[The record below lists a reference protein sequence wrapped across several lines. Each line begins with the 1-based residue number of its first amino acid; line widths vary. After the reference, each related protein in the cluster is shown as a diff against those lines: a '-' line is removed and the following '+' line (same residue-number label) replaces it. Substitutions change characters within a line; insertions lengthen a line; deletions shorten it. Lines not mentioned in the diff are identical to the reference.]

1 MPLQII
7 RNDLTRM
14 ACDAVVN
21 PTDEALSGSG
31 GVDAQLHRA
40 AGPALDLACARI
52 GYCAPGSAVLTEGF
66 ELPARYIIHTVGP
79 RWIDGEH
86 AERETLAGCYRSALS
101 LALEHKLSS
110 IALPIISAGTFGFP
124 KAEALEIAV
133 REIRAFLAENEM
145 DVTLVVFNRECY
157 EISAD
162 RYARVQSF
170 IDEAYVDA
178 HADFDV
184 VSNDRREE
192 PPVFASSMEPDAFF
206 EADMDADACF
216 SASYSAGPASFEKES
231 RPSAPAPQSAR
242 PPQPREQKTS
252 RPKPRPLGQASKP
265 IAAFRPD
272 RVLDESF
279 SQMLLRK
286 IDERGLKDADC
297 YKRANVD
304 RKLFSKIRTNP
315 DYRPSKVTAIAF
327 AIALRLDLDETRE
340 LLMKAGY
347 ALSRSQR
354 FDVIIEYFIRE
365 QIYDIY
371 EINETLFAFDQ
382 QLLGA

>member
-40 AGPALDLACARI
+40 AGEKLDLACARA
-52 GYCAPGSAVLTEGF
+52 GFCAPGEAVLTKGYD
-66 ELPARYIIHTVGP
+66 LPADYIIHTVGP
-79 RWIDGEH
+79 RWVDGEH
-86 AERETLAGCYRSALS
+86 GERETLAACYRSALS
-101 LALEHKLSS
+101 IASKKRLTS
-110 IALPIISAGTFGFP
+110 IAFPIISAGTFGFP

-133 REIRAFLAENEM
+133 REIRAFLSEHEM
-145 DVTLVVFNRECY
+145 EITLVVFNRECY
-157 EISAD
+157 EISAE
-162 RYARVQSF
+162 RHARVQSF
-170 IDEAYVDA
+170 IDQAYVDT
-178 HADFDV
+178 HTV
-184 VSNDRREE
+184 YGSIQNRPRTER
-192 PPVFASSMEPDAFF
+192 PVFESSMPE
-206 EADMDADACF
+206 EAF
-216 SASYSAGPASFEKES
+216 SASIDADLQEK
-231 RPSAPAPQSAR
+231 SAR
-242 PPQPREQKTS
+242 PASADTIRPPALPSSRPETPREAKAS
-252 RPKPRPLGQASKP
+252 RPKPRPLGRKGRPSDAV
-265 IAAFRPD
+265 FRPD
-272 RVLDESF
+272 RMLDESF

-286 IDERGLKDADC
+286 IDERGMTDAEC

-304 RKLFSKIRTNP
+304 RKHFSKIRKNP
-315 DYRPSKVTAIAF
+315 NYRPSKVTAVAF
-327 AIALRLDLDETRE
+327 AIALELDLDETRE

-365 QIYDIY
+365 QIYDVY
-371 EINETLFAFDQ
+371 EINGTLFDFDQ

>member
-1 MPLQII
+1 MPLHII
-7 RNDLTRM
+7 RNDLTFM

-40 AGPALDLACARI
+40 AGEQLDQACARI

-79 RWIDGEH
+79 RWVGGAH
-86 AERETLAGCYRSALS
+86 GERETLASCYRSALS
-101 LALEHKLSS
+101 IAREKKLSS
-110 IALPIISAGTFGFP
+110 IAFPIISAGTFGFP

-133 REIRAFLAENEM
+133 REIRAFLSEHEM

-157 EISAD
+157 EISAE

-170 IDEAYVDA
+170 IDETYVDTRD
-178 HADFDV
+178 DFGNAA
-184 VSNDRREE
+184 SYRREE
-192 PPVFASSMEPDAFF
+192 RPVFASSIE
-206 EADMDADACF
+206 EDACF
-216 SASYSAGPASFEKES
+216 SASNDA
-231 RPSAPAPQSAR
+231 AR
-242 PPQPREQKTS
+242 PEPAQAPPPRPAKAS

-265 IAAFRPD
+265 AGAAFRPD

-286 IDERGLKDADC
+286 IDERGIKDADC

-315 DYRPSKVTAIAF
+315 DYRPSKATAIAF

-354 FDVIIEYFIRE
+354 FDVIIEYFIRA

>member
-1 MPLQII
+1 MPLHII
-7 RNDLTRM
+7 RNDLTYM

-40 AGPALDLACARI
+40 AGEKLDQACARV
-52 GYCAPGSAVLTEGF
+52 GYCAPGAAVLTEGYD
-66 ELPARYIIHTVGP
+66 LPARYIIHTVGP
-79 RWIDGEH
+79 RWAGGEH
-86 AERETLAGCYRSALS
+86 GERETLAACYRSALS
-101 LALEHKLSS
+101 IARGKQLSS
-110 IALPIISAGTFGFP
+110 IAFPIISAGTFGFP

-133 REIRAFLAENEM
+133 REIRAFLAEHEM

-157 EISAD
+157 EISAE

-170 IDEAYVDA
+170 IDEAYVDTRD
-178 HADFDV
+178 DFGNAA
-184 VSNDRREE
+184 SYRREE
-192 PPVFASSMEPDAFF
+192 RPVFASSIE
-206 EADMDADACF
+206 EDACF
-216 SASYSAGPASFEKES
+216 SASNDA
-231 RPSAPAPQSAR
+231 AR
-242 PPQPREQKTS
+242 PEPAQAPPPRPAKAS

-265 IAAFRPD
+265 AGAAFRPD

-286 IDERGLKDADC
+286 IDERGIKDADC

-354 FDVIIEYFIRE
+354 FDVIIEYFIRA

>member
-7 RNDLTRM
+7 RNDLIRM

-21 PTDEALSGSG
+21 PTDEQLSGSG
-31 GVDAQLHRA
+31 GVDAQIHHA
-40 AGPALDLACARI
+40 AGSKLDRACARI
-52 GYCAPGSAVLTEGF
+52 GLCPPGEAVLTKGYD
-66 ELPARYIIHTVGP
+66 LPSKYIIHTVGP
-79 RWIDGEH
+79 RWVDGSCG
-86 AERETLAGCYRSALS
+86 EREMLASCYRSALA
-101 LALEHKLSS
+101 LASS
-110 IALPIISAGTFGFP
+110 KRLTSVAFPIISAGSFGFP
-124 KAEALEIAV
+124 RAEALEIAV
-133 REIRAFLAENEM
+133 REIRAFLTEHEM
-145 DVTLVVFNRECY
+145 DVMLVVFNRECY
-157 EISAD
+157 EISAE

-170 IDEAYVDA
+170 IDEAYVDL
-178 HADFDV
+178 HADF
-184 VSNDRREE
+184 SNAPSYRREE
-192 PPVFASSMEPDAFF
+192 RQVFESSIEPAGS
-206 EADMDADACF
+206 F
-216 SASYSAGPASFEKES
+216 SASFDADQQEAFFEKES

-242 PPQPREQKTS
+242 PTLPREAKAP
-252 RPKPRPLGQASKP
+252 RPKSRPLGQMVRPSG
-265 IAAFRPD
+265 AAFRPD
-272 RVLDESF
+272 RMLDESF

-286 IDERGLKDADC
+286 IDERGMKDADC

-365 QIYDIY
+365 RIYDIY

>member
-21 PTDEALSGSG
+21 PTDEVLSGSG

-79 RWIDGEH
+79 RWVGGEQS
-86 AERETLAGCYRSALS
+86 ERETLASCYRSALS
-101 LALEHKLSS
+101 IASEKQLSS
-110 IALPIISAGTFGFP
+110 IAFPIISAGTFGFP

-133 REIRAFLAENEM
+133 REIRAFLSEHEM

-157 EISAD
+157 EISAE

-170 IDEAYVDA
+170 IDQAYVDT
-178 HADFDV
+178 HTSF
-184 VSNDRREE
+184 SNAPCYRREE
-192 PPVFASSMEPDAFF
+192 RPVFESSTEPG
-206 EADMDADACF
+206 ACF
-216 SASYSAGPASFEKES
+216 SASYNADLQEASFEAS

-242 PPQPREQKTS
+242 PAPPKEAKAS

-265 IAAFRPD
+265 AGAAFRPD
-272 RVLDESF
+272 RMLDERVSE
-279 SQMLLRK
+279 MLLRK
-286 IDERGLKDADC
+286 IDERGMKDADC

-315 DYRPSKVTAIAF
+315 DYRPSKATAIAF

-354 FDVIIEYFIRE
+354 FDVIIEYFIRA

>member
-14 ACDAVVN
+14 ACNAVVN

-40 AGPALDLACARI
+40 AGEKLDQACARI
-52 GYCAPGSAVLTEGF
+52 GYCAPGGAVLTEGYD
-66 ELPARYIIHTVGP
+66 LPARYIIHTVGP

-86 AERETLAGCYRSALS
+86 GERETLASCYRSALS
-101 LALEHKLSS
+101 LASGKRLTS
-110 IALPIISAGTFGFP
+110 IAFPIISAGTFGFP

-133 REIRAFLAENEM
+133 REIRAFLSEHEM

-157 EISAD
+157 EISAE

-184 VSNDRREE
+184 VSNYRREE
-192 PPVFASSMEPDAFF
+192 PPVFASSMEPDA
-206 EADMDADACF
+206 CF
-216 SASYSAGPASFEKES
+216 SASYSAGPPASFEKES

-242 PPQPREQKTS
+242 PAQPREAKAS

-265 IAAFRPD
+265 AGAAFRPD
-272 RVLDESF
+272 RMLDESF
-279 SQMLLRK
+279 SEMLLRK
-286 IDERGLKDADC
+286 IDERGIKDADC

>member
-31 GVDAQLHRA
+31 GVDALLHRA
-40 AGPALDLACARI
+40 AGEKLDLACARI
-52 GYCAPGSAVLTEGF
+52 GYCAPGEAVLTKGYD
-66 ELPARYIIHTVGP
+66 LPADYIIHTVGP
-79 RWIDGEH
+79 RWVDGEH
-86 AERETLAGCYRSALS
+86 GERETLAACYRSALS
-101 LALEHKLSS
+101 IASKKRLTS
-110 IALPIISAGTFGFP
+110 IAFPIISAGTFGFP

-133 REIRAFLAENEM
+133 REIRDFLAEHEM
-145 DVTLVVFNRECY
+145 EITLVVFNRECY
-157 EISAD
+157 EISAE
-162 RYARVQSF
+162 RHARVQSF
-170 IDEAYVDA
+170 IDETYVDTRD
-178 HADFDV
+178 DFGNAA
-184 VSNDRREE
+184 SYRREE
-192 PPVFASSMEPDAFF
+192 RPVFASSIE
-206 EADMDADACF
+206 EDACF
-216 SASYSAGPASFEKES
+216 SASNDA
-231 RPSAPAPQSAR
+231 AR
-242 PPQPREQKTS
+242 PEPAQAPPPRPAKAS

-265 IAAFRPD
+265 TGAAFRPD

-286 IDERGLKDADC
+286 IDERGIRDADC

-304 RKLFSKIRTNP
+304 RKLFSKIRSNP
-315 DYRPSKVTAIAF
+315 DYRPSKATAIAF
-327 AIALRLDLDETRE
+327 AIALELDLRETRE